1 MNFEV
6 LNDATLWVAIS
17 FILFLVLV
25 IKPAFNQ
32 ITKGLDTKIKEME
45 ARIKD
50 SEILKK
56 NAENLYREQL
66 RKNEQNEILIKKIKS
81 ETETEA
87 KNIKKRIE
95 REIEQNMVRK
105 INNYNLISIQMENN
119 LKDELK
125 NEILEKVISYT
136 ENRIKKDFSNKQN
149 ENLIDDTLKNIPK
162 KLS

>member
-32 ITKGLDTKIKEME
+32 LTKGLDAKIKEME

-66 RKNEQNEILIKKIKS
+66 RKNEHNEILIKKIKS
-81 ETETEA
+81 G
-87 KNIKKRIE
+87 
-95 REIEQNMVRK
+95 
-105 INNYNLISIQMENN
+105 
-119 LKDELK
+119 
-125 NEILEKVISYT
+125 
-136 ENRIKKDFSNKQN
+136 
-149 ENLIDDTLKNIPK
+149 
-162 KLS
+162 KLPLADS